1 VVLILTFGVAAP
13 AIVVGLGILFA
24 AAFIVNKIYES
35 KESEMMS
42 DIAKTQAS
50 VNSLE
55 TSIADLKKM
64 FWGRMSTS
72 SGDLMTWTADA
83 YEELAVEMFD
93 PITIASA
100 RDSAT
105 ELQDGSQ
112 MYLDML
118 TAQGIYLPE
127 ADTDLGALQ
136 SPAVKPSTPPS
147 DEHAFRAL
155 LEAVHQ
161 PLGNGIESDAHEVT
175 VVSAGSEQY
184 SLLNNIGASAGSK
197 EFAMPNGSEGSNGE
211 DGKFIERNQYIPSR
225 VLLLTEQAC
234 VDQSDLAVQALE
246 RGDFDA
252 FEAHMDVNTRLLDAP
267 TTFRL
272 DAIMQSG
279 KWFDVDLIKQGVSV
293 WLNSGLKDLCIGRLG
308 YDQAREAHARLDRR
322 RKQ

>member
-55 TSIADLKKM
+55 TSIADLKKITPKFGELEIQYKALNM

-136 SPAVKPSTPPS
+136 APAVKPSTPPS
-147 DEHAFRAL
+147 D
-155 LEAVHQ
+155 
-161 PLGNGIESDAHEVT
+161 
-175 VVSAGSEQY
+175 
-184 SLLNNIGASAGSK
+184 
-197 EFAMPNGSEGSNGE
+197 
-211 DGKFIERNQYIPSR
+211 
-225 VLLLTEQAC
+225 
-234 VDQSDLAVQALE
+234 
-246 RGDFDA
+246 
-252 FEAHMDVNTRLLDAP
+252 
-267 TTFRL
+267 
-272 DAIMQSG
+272 
-279 KWFDVDLIKQGVSV
+279 
-293 WLNSGLKDLCIGRLG
+293 
-308 YDQAREAHARLDRR
+308 
-322 RKQ
+322 